1 MAKVKIGVETKGFDQ
16 LVKTLNEVSDSM
28 FRKYARAGV
37 AAVAKKQKQIQRR
50 DVARNKTMPA
60 QNGKQGRKKLY
71 QSIKVVPSS
80 KWRGSSGMAKR
91 GLVGASV
98 GPQWPEGAHANLIE
112 FGFMQQWTLVE
123 DDLNAGQFVLIKN
136 KTPRRI
142 APQPFVRPSHDQMK
156 GHHVSIFANE
166 VKKRLEK
173 DLAKKAT
180 VKK

>member
-1 MAKVKIGVETKGFDQ
+1 
-16 LVKTLNEVSDSM
+16 
-28 FRKYARAGV
+28 
-37 AAVAKKQKQIQRR
+37 
-50 DVARNKTMPA
+50 
-60 QNGKQGRKKLY
+60 
-71 QSIKVVPSS
+71 
-80 KWRGSSGMAKR
+80 MAKR